1 MEPSENERKGKVLA
15 WITYILNLVVGIPVF
30 AVVSLCIV
38 EIIGAVLVPK
48 TNISNGLF
56 IPLALLLA
64 ICFIYLWGRYQYRVI
79 VQKVSCSKAERGNA
93 SPPKGKAS
101 RPLLLL
107 LLLLGS
113 ILTVPLVFLGI
124 MDWLYRN
131 PHKIQARDY
140 AELTANHRSAR
151 HLAESLIPERATNID
166 FVYRPSFRGGYAY
179 LKCSCTQEALRA
191 FEAKQGIT
199 FIENDDRTN
208 ANPDGPKEAGGIE
221 MAWRYYYPDN
231 NTRPDYPKNY
241 LAYNY
246 VFRNYGGRR
255 FLYDIDQ
262 QVLYACWSSN

>member
-30 AVVSLCIV
+30 ALVSFCIV
-38 EIIGAVLVPK
+38 EIIGAVLAPK

-64 ICFIYLWGRYQYRVI
+64 ICFICLWGRYQYRVI
-79 VQKVSCSKAERGNA
+79 VQKVSHSKEEKENV
-93 SPPKGKAS
+93 SPPKGKTS
-101 RPLLLL
+101 HPLLLL
-107 LLLLGS
+107 FLLLGF
-113 ILTVPLVFLGI
+113 ILIVPFMFLGI

-151 HLAESLIPERATNID
+151 HLAEKLIPEGATEIV

-199 FIENDDRTN
+199 FIENDYRTN
-208 ANPDGPKEAGGIE
+208 ANPDGPREAGGIE
-221 MAWRYYYPDN
+221 MAWRYFYPDDSI
-231 NTRPDYPKNY
+231 RPDYPKSF

-246 VFRNYGGRR
+246 LFRNYGGRR